1 MSDLKK
7 EYKQLTNVDIEE
19 QKRIWDERG
28 KGYYGEYL
36 VLQELRRRVDGKSKI
51 LMNLNIPVDAEK
63 TTEIDLALI
72 HETGIYLFEMKHYKG
87 IIYGDA
93 DRENWTQY
101 FKTTENQSFKNP
113 IYQNEYHRQAMHKL
127 YPDLPIYSYVVFTN
141 EDVVLKV
148 SSPAGRSAVLTTLA
162 GLKYELNTDFGSRAH
177 LLSGEKIENIFKK
190 LSAYS
195 PRIKNE
201 EADEDVKALPISAY
215 MGLQRRP
222 VVANAATAPNSK
234 RSVPLR
240 EFVLVSLMCIVI
252 VVALFATGFG
262 AVEKQKEMQETIE
275 QLEQEM
281 HSALPIDVTQQIK
294 VSNVRL
300 RSASDTSA
308 STFSAY
314 LGTTG
319 NTYGFILN
327 EDSQYYIV
335 LWNGDVKVVDMFGD
349 RLPYNADA
357 NKLSPKGSGGVTGG
371 QLSAVTLSG
380 VAEEDV
386 LEIYI
391 SNVTLWRN
399 YNGKEYYYHGN
410 SLRVY

>member
-7 EYKQLTNVDIEE
+7 EYKQLTDVDIEE

-36 VLQELRRRVDGKSKI
+36 VLQKLYRCADGKSKI

-87 IIYGDA
+87 TIYGDA

-141 EDVVLKV
+141 ADVTLKA
-148 SSPAGRSAVLTTLA
+148 SSPAGRSVVLTTLA

-177 LLSGEKIENIFKK
+177 LLSGEKIENIFER
-190 LSAYS
+190 LSVYS

-201 EADEDVKALPISAY
+201 ESGEDVEALPISAY
-215 MGLQRRP
+215 VDLQRCLT
-222 VVANAATAPNSK
+222 AKNNATAPNGK
-234 RSVPLR
+234 RSVPLLL
-240 EFVLVSLMCIVI
+240 FVPILLICIAAVI
-252 VVALFATGFG
+252 GFFVTGFE

-275 QLEQEM
+275 QLEQET

-294 VSNVRL
+294 VSNVQL
-300 RSASDTSA
+300 RSLPDSSA

-314 LGTTG
+314 LDAKGS
-319 NTYGFILN
+319 TYGFILN
-327 EDSQYYIV
+327 EDSQYYVV

-349 RLPYNADA
+349 RLPYNAAA